1 MPLIDVENFV
11 FSRVAERFSAE
22 FPNGSR
28 YGEVVYTPAKF
39 PCLTLVESDNYT
51 YERSLTAEMK
61 EHHAWLVY
69 DANAY
74 SNLVT
79 GAKQECQAIMNLVD
93 DEMMSMGFTR
103 VFCTQT
109 RNEDNRIYRMTAR
122 YRGVISADD
131 WRMYRK

>member
-1 MPLIDVENFV
+1 MESAI
-11 FSRVAERFSAE
+11 FSRVAEKFSEE

-51 YERSLTAEMK
+51 YEKSLTAKMK
-61 EHHAWLVY
+61 ENHAWLVY

-93 DEMMSMGFTR
+93 EEMLSMGFVR
-103 VFCTQT
+103 MFCTQT

-122 YRGVISADD
+122 YRAVVSEDHQV
-131 WRMYRK
+131 YRK

>member
-1 MPLIDVENFV
+1 MESAIFN
-11 FSRVAERFSAE
+11 RVAEKFSEE

-51 YERSLTAEMK
+51 YEKSLTAKTK

-93 DEMMSMGFTR
+93 EEMLSMGFVR
-103 VFCTQT
+103 MFCTQT

-122 YRGVISADD
+122 YRAVVSEDHQV
-131 WRMYRK
+131 YRK